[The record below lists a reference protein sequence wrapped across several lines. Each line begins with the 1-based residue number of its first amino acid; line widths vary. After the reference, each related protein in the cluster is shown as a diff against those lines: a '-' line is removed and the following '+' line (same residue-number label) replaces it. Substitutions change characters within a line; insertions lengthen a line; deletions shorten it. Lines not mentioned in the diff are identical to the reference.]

1 MKIVL
6 LGPPGAGKGSI
17 AALLKDK
24 FPLLHISTGDI
35 LREEIS
41 KESPLSKEIRSYIER
56 GALVPDEVVTKMVD
70 QKLTKDLKPSQGFML
85 DGYPRNQVQAEELD
99 SILRKTNSSLD
110 LVLNLEATLPLVL
123 QRISGRRICK
133 KCGAVY
139 HLINKP
145 PVSDGVCDVCSG
157 PLYQR
162 SDDNEETIRK
172 RMAVYNSSTAPI
184 LDYYRKQN
192 KLVSINA
199 DRDTKVL
206 FQEFANLINEKQR
219 FYKDQDLRR
228 D

>member
-6 LGPPGAGKGSI
+6 LGPPGAGKGSV
-17 AALLKDK
+17 AALIKDK
-24 FPLLHISTGDI
+24 FALLHISTGDI
-35 LREEIS
+35 LREEIR
-41 KESPLSKEIRSYIER
+41 KESPLAKEIKSYIER

-85 DGYPRNQVQAEELD
+85 DGYPRNQAQAEELD
-99 SILRKTNSSLD
+99 AILKKTNSSLD

-123 QRISGRRICK
+123 ERISGRRICK

-145 PVSDGVCDVCSG
+145 PKSDGVCDGCSG

-172 RMAVYNSSTAPI
+172 RMAVYNLSTAPI

-192 KLVSINA
+192 KLVSSDA
-199 DRDTKVL
+199 DRETKVL
-206 FQEFANLINEKQR
+206 FQEFANLIDEKQR
-219 FYKDQDLRR
+219 FHKNQDA
-228 D
+228 